1 MDDEARKAKNRI
13 IKEKGRETRLRHAS
27 MRPVVIELKLD
38 LKCLNNAE
46 RDKLFLYFAE
56 CRWLCNYLI
65 GLESDKFK
73 NFSTKTRGITSL
85 DKDGKPV
92 ARSLMMPAKFI
103 QAVYSSLKQDMSSL
117 AAKRRKT
124 GKKNGKLKFRSSY
137 DSIELNDFRID
148 SYTDVISQFIEK
160 HKPSAILFGATE
172 KGRMLAP
179 RIAARF
185 RTGLTAD
192 CTALEMNPD
201 SDIVQIRP
209 AFGGNIMAEILTTR
223 TRPQLCTA
231 RYKTF
236 NAVHNISKKADI
248 IRFNPSIPES
258 GMTIIKVEKKPSVK
272 DISDADAIIAVG
284 RGLRSKDDMPMIEKL
299 ASLLSAEIAFSRPMI
314 EAGWAE
320 ATRQIGLSG
329 RTVKPK
335 LIIAIGISGAIQFA
349 AGMKESDFII
359 AVNTDRNAPITS
371 FADCS
376 IIGNL
381 YEIIPALIRK
391 IEEKNS

>member
-1 MDDEARKAKNRI
+1 MALSVSSGCRLCRLCIKNGEGAVEIQETERTAVNKSEWTGISVFADISDNHIHPVVFELVGKAMEMTRSCPQKISI
-13 IKEKGRETRLRHAS
+13 IVLGRQTDGNIERLR
-27 MRPVVIELKLD
+27 
-38 LKCLNNAE
+38 
-46 RDKLFLYFAE
+46 E
-56 CRWLCNYLI
+56 CGADEIYI
-65 GLESDKFK
+65 
-73 NFSTKTRGITSL
+73 
-85 DKDGKPV
+85 
-92 ARSLMMPAKFI
+92 
-103 QAVYSSLKQDMSSL
+103 
-117 AAKRRKT
+117 
-124 GKKNGKLKFRSSY
+124 Y
-137 DSIELNDFRID
+137 DSPELIDFRID
-148 SYTDVISQFIEK
+148 SYTAVISNFIEEY
-160 HKPSAILFGATE
+160 KPSAILFGATE

-192 CTALEMNPD
+192 CTAIEMNPD

-231 RYKTF
+231 RYKIF
-236 NAVHNISKKADI
+236 NAASNISKKADV
-248 IRFNPSIPES
+248 IRLDTSVPKSC
-258 GMTIIKVEKKPSVK
+258 MRIIKAEKKPPVN
-272 DISDADAIIAVG
+272 DISDADVIVAIG
-284 RGLRSKDDMPMIEKL
+284 RGVRSKEDLPMIEKL

-320 ATRQIGLSG
+320 STRQIGLSG

-335 LIIAIGISGAIQFA
+335 LIITIGISGAIQFA

-381 YEIIPALIRK
+381 YEIVPDLIRK
-391 IEEKNS
+391 IEGNKS

>member
-1 MDDEARKAKNRI
+1 MGIIFHNERLSPELRKKLIASCPFSAI
-13 IKEKGRETRLRHAS
+13 TEETDGTLSVSSGCRLCRLCVKTGEGAVEIEETSSQTVDKHKWTGITVFADIS
-27 MRPVVIELKLD
+27 NDYIHPVVFELAGKAMELTSSCPQKITILVLGSQTEENIRKLQECGAD
-38 LKCLNNAE
+38 Y
-46 RDKLFLYFAE
+46 LY
-56 CRWLCNYLI
+56 I
-65 GLESDKFK
+65 
-73 NFSTKTRGITSL
+73 
-85 DKDGKPV
+85 
-92 ARSLMMPAKFI
+92 
-103 QAVYSSLKQDMSSL
+103 
-117 AAKRRKT
+117 
-124 GKKNGKLKFRSSY
+124 Y

-231 RYKTF
+231 RYKIF
-236 NAVHNISKKADI
+236 NAVNNISKKADI

>member
-1 MDDEARKAKNRI
+1 MGIIFHNERLSPELRKKLIASCPFSAI
-13 IKEKGRETRLRHAS
+13 AEETDGTLSVSSGCRLCRLCVKTGEGAVEIEETSSQTVDKHKWTGITVFADIS
-27 MRPVVIELKLD
+27 NDYIHPVVFELAGKAMELTSSCPQKITILVLGSQTEENIRKLQECGAD
-38 LKCLNNAE
+38 Y
-46 RDKLFLYFAE
+46 LY
-56 CRWLCNYLI
+56 I
-65 GLESDKFK
+65 
-73 NFSTKTRGITSL
+73 
-85 DKDGKPV
+85 
-92 ARSLMMPAKFI
+92 
-103 QAVYSSLKQDMSSL
+103 
-117 AAKRRKT
+117 
-124 GKKNGKLKFRSSY
+124 Y

-231 RYKTF
+231 RYKIF
-236 NAVHNISKKADI
+236 NAARNISKKADI
-248 IRFNPSIPES
+248 IKLNASVSES
-258 GMTIIKVEKKPSVK
+258 CMTIIKAEKKPPVN
-272 DISDADAIIAVG
+272 DISDATVIVAIG
-284 RGLRSKDDMPMIEKL
+284 RGVRSKDDLPMIEEL

-320 ATRQIGLSG
+320 PTRQIGLSG

-335 LIIAIGISGAIQFA
+335 LIIAIGISGAIQFT

-359 AVNTDRNAPITS
+359 AVNTDRNAPIIS

-381 YEIIPALIRK
+381 YEIIPALIMK
-391 IEEKNS
+391 IKGNKS